1 MEKVGAVMVIGAGIG
16 GSQAALDLADSGYKV
31 YLVESTTSIGGVMA
45 QLDKTFPTNDCAIC
59 IVSPKLVEAG
69 RHPNIEIKINSEIE
83 SVSGEAG
90 NFKVNVTEHTFYID
104 RKKCTGCGVCGQECP
119 VEAID
124 GFNEGLS
131 LGKACNVK
139 YPQAVPLVYA
149 INRDFCIG
157 CGICKGV
164 CKAKAIDYT
173 LKDKKTEL
181 NVGAIILALGF
192 DEFDPS
198 KLKHYGYGKF
208 KNVVSSI
215 QFERILS
222 ASGPYSGKVLRQ
234 SDGSTPKKIAFLQC
248 VGSRDAKFGKE
259 YCSSVC
265 CMYTAKEAV
274 IAKEHMEGL
283 EATIFSMDIRAYGK
297 DFDKYIERAKH
308 EYGVRYIRSRISSIE
323 EMASSK
329 DLKLTYESE
338 TGEIVQELFN
348 MVVLG
353 VGLNPPKDAKKIAD
367 KFGVELNE
375 YGFLLT
381 KEFCPVDTKKPGIYV
396 CGTYS
401 SPKDIPET
409 VIEASAAAGKVN
421 EILAPVRNTL
431 VVKKEYPKELDV
443 NLEQPRI
450 GVFVCHC
457 GINIGGIINVPSVV
471 EYASKLPDVVYVD
484 RNLYTC
490 SADTQT
496 IIKEKLKKHNLNRVV
511 VASCTPRTHE
521 PLFQETI
528 REAGLNKFMFQMTN
542 IRDQCSWVHM
552 HDPERATEKAKDLVR
567 MAVSK
572 VRLAKPLPEVPLAI
586 DHKALVIGGGIAGMT
601 AALNFAQEGFET
613 FLVEKEKSLGGFSL
627 NIRET
632 LEGYDVKDFLQNLI
646 NAVSKHDK
654 IHIYL
659 NSEIE
664 TIDGYVGNF
673 KTAVKEI
680 DTSKKS
686 EILHGVIVVASG
698 AKEYSPKEYLFGE
711 DPRIIV
717 QQELEK
723 MLFESNSI
731 KGKKSIAMIQCVGSR
746 NKEHPYCSRV
756 CCNEAIK
763 NALVIKKK
771 SPKTEVIVLYRD
783 IRTYGFKE
791 KYYRMAR
798 EQGVIFIRFEQ
809 EYPPIVSKENGSLK
823 VEIKNQKIKV
833 INLYPDLL
841 VLSTGMVPSFE
852 NNEKLAKLLKVPL
865 NEDKFFLEAHVKLR
879 PVDFA
884 TEGIFLC
891 GTSHG
896 PANIT
901 ESISQANSAV
911 SRATIILSKDTLLI
925 GGVTSNVNKELCTG
939 CRICVRICPFNAI
952 IKDEQGYA
960 YVREALCKGCGV
972 CAASCPEKAIL
983 IKHFTNDQILSEIY
997 ALGGKSA

>member
-1 MEKVGAVMVIGAGIG
+1 MDKIGAVMVVGAGIG

-83 SVSGEAG
+83 SVSGQAG

-124 GFNEGLS
+124 VFNEGLS
-131 LGKACNVK
+131 LGKASSVK

-198 KLKHYGYGKF
+198 KLKHYGYSKF

-222 ASGPYSGKVLRQ
+222 ASGPYSGKVLRP
-234 SDGSTPKKIAFLQC
+234 SDGSIPKKVAFLQC
-248 VGSRDAKFGKE
+248 VGSRDPKFGKE

-323 EMASSK
+323 EMASTK

-338 TGEIVQELFN
+338 TGEIVQEIFN
-348 MVVLG
+348 LVVLA

-381 KEFCPVDTKKPGIYV
+381 KELCPVDTKKPGIYV

-431 VVKKEYPKELDV
+431 VAKKEYPQEMEVDLK
-443 NLEQPRI
+443 QPRI

-457 GINIGGIINVPSVV
+457 GINIGGIVNVPAVV
-471 EYASKLPDVVYVD
+471 EYASKLPDVIFVD

-528 REAGLNKFMFQMTN
+528 REAGLNKFLFQMTN

-552 HDPERATEKAKDLVR
+552 HDPEKATEKAKDLVR

-613 FLVEKEKSLGGFSL
+613 FLVEKEKCLGGYSL

-632 LEGYDVKDFLQNLI
+632 LEGYDIKNFLQNLI

-654 IHIYL
+654 IHVYL

-673 KTAVKEI
+673 KTTVKE
-680 DTSKKS
+680 TNTNKKS
-686 EILHGVIVVASG
+686 EIPHGVIVVASG
-698 AKEYSPKEYLFGE
+698 AKEYSPKEHLFGE

-717 QQELEK
+717 QQDLEK

-731 KGKKSIAMIQCVGSR
+731 KGKKSIVMIQCVGSR

-763 NALVIKKK
+763 NALAIKKK

-809 EYPPIVSKENGSLK
+809 EIPPVVSKENGSLK
-823 VEIKNQKIKV
+823 VEIKNQKIKE

-911 SRATIILSKDTLLI
+911 SRATIILSKDSLLI
-925 GGVTSNVNKELCTG
+925 GGVTSNINKDLCTG